1 MYFYSAFFFFWL
13 SSVLMRVRLFISVV
27 FLFLS
32 HRDLLPL
39 SVVNAPWGL
48 YLTYDLWDAPRIHL
62 VHPFFL
68 LYLSITVW
76 LALEALGFIFPSW
89 NLEKPFPSIL
99 LLFGKGWGTRRT
111 ILSLSFPFTAQGCDD
126 KEQIMQLKQNILE
139 ALYPSFLILSW
150 QKWGVL

>member
-1 MYFYSAFFFFWL
+1 MYFYCAFFFLIKL
-13 SSVLMRVRLFISVV
+13 SSVLMWVRLFISVV

-39 SVVNAPWGL
+39 SVVNAPWRL
-48 YLTYDLWDAPRIHL
+48 YLTYDLLDAPRIHL
-62 VHPFFL
+62 VHPFFF
-68 LYLSITVW
+68 LYFSITVW

-99 LLFGKGWGTRRT
+99 LLFRKGWGTRRT

-126 KEQIMQLKQNILE
+126 KEQITQLKQNILE
-139 ALYPSFLILSW
+139 VLYPSFLILSW
-150 QKWGVL
+150 QK